1 MNRVLKIRVL
11 KRLFCDFC
19 PQLPGSNLRLDPK
32 AVDVRNWPWGPRCL
46 SKKFLVAADSASGEA
61 KKGVAGAYS
70 TVMNNPKAS
79 AAVVLGT
86 GLAAGIWWV
95 LRDPERVAALK
106 KVVAERADKYP
117 MMRRVMR
124 RAA

>member
-46 SKKFLVAADSASGEA
+46 SKKFLESFKRS
-61 KKGVAGAYS
+61 
-70 TVMNNPKAS
+70 
-79 AAVVLGT
+79 
-86 GLAAGIWWV
+86 LAPFDRCSCSLETQIA
-95 LRDPERVAALK
+95 
-106 KVVAERADKYP
+106 AERRECTCPKRCRGTTAHRHTKL
-117 MMRRVMR
+117 RRQD
-124 RAA
+124 